1 MSQLDPLT
9 CHNSRTRSEI
19 CVSIYSISVFLH
31 IVGALALFAGIGL
44 EQVSLFNLR
53 RASTAAQARDWL
65 AVLRN
70 LRRIDAPSGITI
82 LATGL
87 YMVFA
92 RWGHQA
98 WIGLAILGMVAM
110 AILSIGV
117 TSRHAKAAA

>member
-1 MSQLDPLT
+1 
-9 CHNSRTRSEI
+9 
-19 CVSIYSISVFLH
+19 VSIYSISVFLH